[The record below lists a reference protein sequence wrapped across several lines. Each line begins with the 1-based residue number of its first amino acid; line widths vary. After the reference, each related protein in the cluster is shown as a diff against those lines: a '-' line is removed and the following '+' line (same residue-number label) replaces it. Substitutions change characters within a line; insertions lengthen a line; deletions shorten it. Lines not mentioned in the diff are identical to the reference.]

1 MKRLLLKLIPLTLA
15 LAVLVSCFTACS
27 GSTTLLTV
35 DGNAITEE
43 IMNYYAYISTSML
56 ELYYEGSLDYSA
68 EIDEFDGQTLG
79 EVVKKLAYE
88 QIIEDYST
96 LMLAREYNLTFTEKE
111 EEAVLTQVDQVVANV
126 GTKSEYTTFLKTV
139 NISDKTYRSMVYN
152 QLLCQ
157 KVEAYLTADD
167 GPLALT
173 EEEIAA
179 ATETYRDQFVN
190 VEYVLISSLDLETG
204 DELDST
210 TIAQKKEEAKK
221 VRTLAL
227 NGTDFHK
234 LIDRYSNK
242 TVDGYSAYVEKND
255 SDIPEEFLSAAFDLE
270 ENEISPVIVTDYGFY
285 IIKRLPF
292 DDYFSTVVLENAR
305 TEKMSEARVDASE
318 RMSVITTDAY
328 NKYVIE

>member
-1 MKRLLLKLIPLTLA
+1 MNRFLHKLIPLALA
-15 LAVLVSCFTACS
+15 LVMLVSCFASCS
-27 GSTTLLTV
+27 GSTSLLTV
-35 DGNAITEE
+35 DGNVITED
-43 IMNYYAYISTSML
+43 IMNYYVYISTSML
-56 ELYYEGSLDYSA
+56 ELYYEGALDYSA

-88 QIIEDYST
+88 QIVEDYAT
-96 LMLAREYNLTFTEKE
+96 LMLAREYNLAFTEDE
-111 EEAVLTQVDQVVANV
+111 EEAVLDQVDQVIANI
-126 GTKSEYTTFLKTV
+126 GPKSTYTEFLKTV
-139 NISDKTYRSMVYN
+139 NISDKTYRAMVYN

-173 EEEIAA
+173 QEEIAT
-179 ATETYRDQFVN
+179 ATETYADQFVN

-210 TIAQKKEEAKK
+210 TIAQNKELAKK

-242 TVDGYSAYVEKND
+242 SVDGYSAYVEKGD
-255 SDIPEEFLSAAFDLE
+255 SDIPSEFLSAAFDLE
-270 ENEISPVIVTDYGFY
+270 ENEISPIINTDYGFY

-305 TEKMSEARVDASE
+305 TEKMSKARVDASE
-318 RMSVITTDAY
+318 RMSIVTSDAY
-328 NKYVIE
+328 NKYEIK